1 MINLFNSI
9 IFKKESDASNKQ
21 KIDRNKVCF
30 LNKFKIEN

>member
-1 MINLFNSI
+1 MINLFNAI

-30 LNKFKIEN
+30 FKQI

>member
-9 IFKKESDASNKQ
+9 IFKKESDARSTATKF
-21 KIDRNKVCF
+21 VS